1 MVTYTIYDCLEK
13 LTVILFPESQI
24 ILLVKKKKK
33 KKINGLWNQFPKVND
48 DSNFIINYKI
58 LKPFFNSIACPE
70 LSEKSQLINNFGKR
84 MNFSID

>member
-33 KKINGLWNQFPKVND
+33 KKNTWVMK
-48 DSNFIINYKI
+48 
-58 LKPFFNSIACPE
+58 SISK
-70 LSEKSQLINNFGKR
+70 SE
-84 MNFSID
+84 